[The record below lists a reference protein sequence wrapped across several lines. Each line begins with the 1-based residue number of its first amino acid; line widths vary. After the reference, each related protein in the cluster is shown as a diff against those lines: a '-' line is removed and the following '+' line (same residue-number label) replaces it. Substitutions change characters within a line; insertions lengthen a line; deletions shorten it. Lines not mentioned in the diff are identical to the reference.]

1 MLPIIQI
8 KPINNYLVKEQ
19 ASLAKYSES
28 YEYKMK
34 GHVGLDTL
42 RLCNTSSATLV
53 LLSSNGSDILSFH
66 SKNMGKITL
75 IQVSE
80 S

>member
-8 KPINNYLVKEQ
+8 KLINTYLVKEQ

-34 GHVGLDTL
+34 GHVGLG
-42 RLCNTSSATLV
+42 CATLP
-53 LLSSNGSDILSFH
+53 LQL
-66 SKNMGKITL
+66 
-75 IQVSE
+75 
-80 S
+80 